1 MKRALTITGI
11 TLAGILLV
19 CGLLVAI
26 LMSNAVETAIVQRIT
41 KDLARTLGTQAH
53 IGRVEYHLPARV
65 RVLDIYIEDQ
75 QHDTL
80 AYVAEVYAHFRP
92 LSLRED
98 AVRFSHL
105 HIKDAL
111 LNAYMLP
118 DSTWNYQFLVDGLAN
133 EEDDQRKQSL
143 VSIED
148 IDVENLRARVQ
159 DWRGKVETAH
169 VDLHELSD
177 VVLDVE
183 VRKMR
188 GELTK
193 LNVDDRFVLEDMQAH
208 VIFNDTMLAMPKL
221 AIQLPRSYCNLNGI
235 EVHYPMGDTLYLSQS
250 AHDIDFRVQLHE
262 ACLVASDLALLVPQ
276 LSGVKSKICL
286 QGQLSGRLDSLHA
299 DALTVQ
305 YDGQDV
311 FAADLFISGL
321 PDISNPYVR
330 ANFQD
335 IYTTA
340 PIMQD
345 LLSQLTKKPVK
356 LPEQL
361 HRLGGMHYRG
371 LAEGYLH
378 DVQLQGAFITAL
390 GNITTNG
397 RFVSDSAFNT
407 LDYDARVT
415 ARNYR
420 FGRLLG
426 VPQWNSATVDVRTN
440 GQLADGQLHG
450 DVKGKVSDFVYK
462 DYTYD
467 ELTLDGNYSP
477 QRFDGKFAID
487 DEHLK
492 LSFNGMVNFKEKC
505 PEVNFELICRHL
517 DSAPFGIA
525 SLGDGL
531 RTRFRL
537 SADMNGVNP
546 DRMSGNVVLS
556 SLFLATPKD
565 SVLMNEMALLVS
577 AGEDHSKAMTLKS
590 DYIKAQVDGVFRYAD
605 IAPSMQ
611 AMLHHYLPTAVPE
624 PKRTPNDVQIS
635 LKADGYRLR
644 DLQKLFTA
652 PVVLSDHP
660 TLRASVDI
668 PVEGEPHVD
677 MRFHAPG
684 VRAVNMP
691 LHDLMIIAC
700 TVDSLVHNKNTKGS
714 GLQLSV
720 AAEAHQMQTAISC
733 LAFRDSVLTHVTLR
747 QQAELD
753 EKLPNGWRDLT
764 PRQLQRALSKLDWKD
779 QQRALLN
786 AQRAGAYGGDLHMI
800 THFSQYNQK
809 PLVDMHILPSR
820 LTLRDSLYTIGESR
834 IAYCAADTSLQVN
847 RFAFEGGGQHMFAHG
862 TGSRRP
868 SDVLEVDIKG
878 IDASYVVPFVL
889 PVQTI
894 MFNGILTGKAKIAS
908 LFRKPSVE
916 AQIHV
921 DSMGLNNCYFGDAEV
936 DLHLRDKLRFHADV
950 MRPTRKVVDLN
961 GEAAL
966 FDGSGAWRLDMQADS
981 VPIEFVNHWTSTVLT
996 DLRGYGSGHVCVG
1009 GQKEE
1014 VYVLLRAAAQD
1025 ASFTLPWTGCRYT
1038 VHGDTLVMDTTVI
1051 RFPNVHVTDAEGH
1064 RVLVNGNLYHKQFQ
1078 NFRLDIH
1085 ADARDALVFD
1095 FPDKEGEMLQGH
1107 VYATGHADVT
1117 GDEMNIFVNADAVTS
1132 GKSRF
1137 RLNLDNTSSAYESNF
1152 IHFVAHTD
1160 SAELKAEEE
1169 AEPVETDLDNIDL
1182 VVKKKKKKEE
1192 EEYKREGRC
1201 QLALNIE
1208 VNPKL
1213 LFQLVLGERTG
1224 DMIQGRGSGALRA
1237 TYDTETG
1244 DIRLLGTCDIEQG
1257 TLSYTVANV
1266 IRREF
1271 NVASGSNIVFSG
1283 DATNPQLNVTA
1294 QYKVTANLKDLFGD
1308 EIDQV
1313 GTTRSNIPVLTC
1325 LHMTGFL
1332 NNPILNFSLELPL
1345 SDQTIQQQVRQ
1356 VINTDEMLM
1365 RQVIYLLVFNRFFT
1379 PDYMSQ
1385 AQYATLNST
1394 YSLLSSTVTGQINS
1408 WLGKLSDVF
1417 TLGVAIRADGE
1428 GADASQE
1435 YEAQIQLHPVD
1446 RLVINGNVGY
1456 RYNDVSNQPF
1466 FGDLDVELLLTEDGQ
1481 WRLKGYTHTVDKY
1494 SLRQASTIQGVGF
1507 MWKKDF
1513 DVPSKEERAA
1523 KKAEKAEKKEKENKK
1538 EKK

>member
-19 CGLLVAI
+19 CGLLVCI
-26 LMSNAVETAIVQRIT
+26 LMSNAVETAIVQRVT
-41 KDLARTLGTQAH
+41 KELARTLGTQAH
-53 IGRVEYHLPARV
+53 IGKVEYHLPARL
-65 RVLDIYIEDQ
+65 RIQDIYIEDQ

-80 AYVAEVYAHFRP
+80 VYVAEVYAHFRP

-98 AVRFSHL
+98 AIRFSHL
-105 HIKDAL
+105 HVRDAV
-111 LNAYMLP
+111 LNTYLLP
-118 DSTWNYQFLVDGLAN
+118 DSTWNYQFLADAFTSDKKN
-133 EEDDQRKQSL
+133 EPKKNL
-143 VSIED
+143 VSLED
-148 IDVENLRARVQ
+148 IDVENVRARVE
-159 DWRGKVETAH
+159 DWNGRIETAR
-169 VDLHELSD
+169 VDLHELTD
-177 VVLDVE
+177 IVLDVE
-183 VRKMR
+183 VRKLK

-193 LNVDDRFVLEDMQAH
+193 RGQADRFTLKDLQAH
-208 VIFNDTMLAMPKL
+208 VIFNDTMLAVPKL
-221 AIQLPRSYCNLNGI
+221 ALQLPRSYCNLNGI
-235 EVHYPMGDTLYLSQS
+235 EIRYPVGDTLNLIRS
-250 AHDIDFRVQLHE
+250 AHEIDFKVQLHE

-276 LSGVKSKICL
+276 LSNVKSKICA
-286 QGQLSGRLDSLHA
+286 QGELSGRLDSLHA
-299 DALTVQ
+299 NGLSVQ
-305 YDGQDV
+305 YDGNDV
-311 FAADLFISGL
+311 FAGDMFVAGL
-321 PDISNPYVR
+321 PDLNNSYIR

-335 IYTTA
+335 IYATA
-340 PIMQD
+340 PMLQD
-345 LLSQLTKKPVK
+345 MLSQLTKKPVK
-356 LPEQL
+356 LPDQL

-378 DVQLQGAFITAL
+378 DIRLQGAFMTAL
-390 GNITTNG
+390 GIVTTNG
-397 RFVSDSAFNT
+397 QFMSDSTFET
-407 LDYDARVT
+407 LHYDARVV

-420 FGRLLG
+420 FGYLLG
-426 VPQWNSATVDVRTN
+426 VPEWTSATVDVQTN
-440 GQLADGQLHG
+440 GVLADGQARG
-450 DVKGKVSDFVYK
+450 KVKGKVSDFIYK

-477 QRFDGKFAID
+477 QQFNGRFDID
-487 DEHLK
+487 DDHLK
-492 LSFNGMVNFKEKC
+492 LAFNGNINYKEKS
-505 PEVNFELICRHL
+505 PEVNFELICRHF

-531 RTRFRL
+531 RTRFKL
-537 SADMNGVNP
+537 SVDMNGVNP

-565 SVLMNEMALLVS
+565 SIQMNKITLLVS
-577 AGEDHSKAMTLKS
+577 AAEDHNKAITLKS
-590 DYIKAQVDGVFRYAD
+590 DYLTAQVDGIFRYTD
-605 IAPSMQ
+605 IAPAMQ
-611 AMLHHYLPTAVPE
+611 NMIHHYLPSAVVASKKE
-624 PKRTPNDVQIS
+624 PNDVHIN
-635 LKADGYRLR
+635 LAADGYRLR
-644 DLQKLFTA
+644 DLQRLFTA
-652 PVVLSDHP
+652 PVTLSDHP

-684 VRAVNMP
+684 VRAMNTP
-691 LHDLMIIAC
+691 LHDLTVIAA
-700 TVDSLVHNKNTKGS
+700 TVDKLIHNKNAEGS
-714 GLQLSV
+714 GLSLSV
-720 AAEAHQMQTAISC
+720 AAEAMQMQTAISC
-733 LAFRDSVLTHVTLR
+733 LAFRDTVLTHVTLR

-764 PRQLQRALSKLDWKD
+764 PRQLQRALSKLDWHD
-779 QQRALLN
+779 QQRAMLN
-786 AQRAGAYGGDLHMI
+786 AQRAGVYGGDLHLI
-800 THFSQYNQK
+800 THFSRYVQK
-809 PLVDMHILPSR
+809 PLIDMHILPSS
-820 LTLRDSLYTIGESR
+820 LTLRDSVYTISESR
-834 IAYCAADTSLQVN
+834 IAYCAADTSLQVQH
-847 RFAFEGGGQHMFAHG
+847 FAFEGGGQYLFAHG
-862 TGSRRP
+862 TGSRRA
-868 SDVLEVDIKG
+868 SDVLSVNIKG

-894 MFNGILTGKAKIAS
+894 MFNGILNGKADIAS

-916 AQIHV
+916 AKIHV
-921 DSMGLNNCYFGDAEV
+921 DSMGLNNCYFGEAEV

-950 MRPTRKVVDLN
+950 MRPTRKVVDLE
-961 GEAAL
+961 GVASL
-966 FDGSGAWRLDMQADS
+966 FDGSGAWKLDMRADS
-981 VPIEFVNHWTSTVLT
+981 VPIDFVNHWTSSVL
-996 DLRGYGSGHVCVG
+996 DNLQGYASGRVCVG
-1009 GQKEE
+1009 GKKNE
-1014 VYVLLRAAAQD
+1014 VYVLMRAAAQD

-1038 VHGDTLVMDTTVI
+1038 IHGDTLVMDTTSV
-1051 RFPNVHVTDAEGH
+1051 RFPHVHVTDAEGH
-1064 RVLVNGNLYHKQFQ
+1064 LVEVNGAVYHKQFQ
-1078 NFRLDIH
+1078 NFRLNIH

-1117 GDEMNIFVNADAVTS
+1117 GDEMNILVDADAVTS

-1152 IHFVAHTD
+1152 IHFVAHAD
-1160 SAELKAEEE
+1160 STKKDEE
-1169 AEPVETDLDNIDL
+1169 AKPIETDLDNIDI
-1182 VVKKKKKKEE
+1182 VVKKKKDND
-1192 EEYKREGRC
+1192 EYKREGRC

-1244 DIRLLGTCDIEQG
+1244 DVRLLGTCDIEQG

-1271 NVASGSNIVFSG
+1271 NVASGSTIIFSG
-1283 DATNPQLNVTA
+1283 DATNPQLDVTA

-1308 EIDQV
+1308 EIEQI

-1325 LHMTGFL
+1325 LHMTGSL

-1345 SDQTIQQQVRQ
+1345 SDHTIQQQVRQ

-1408 WLGKLSDVF
+1408 WLGKLSDVL

-1494 SLRQASTIQGVGF
+1494 SLRQASTIQGFGLL
-1507 MWKKDF
+1507 WKKDF
-1513 DVPSKEERAA
+1513 NVPSKEERAT
-1523 KKAEKAEKKEKENKK
+1523 KKAERKNKKDK